1 MTTGFV
7 VNGSNLKI
15 DVVLIGSNNLAA
27 DTAGRDHFIAGSK
40 SVNHLLVF
48 FLTFLLRTDQKEPE
62 NGKNEDHYAERR
74 EHAFKSAG
82 LRSSARGC
90 LCICFRNKQFKT
102 PTMRYGFTEGS
113 GKFFDVH
120 CLGLLRI
127 SPVSSSPVMVPFASQ
142 KNAKG
147 NPGAPR
153 PFFKPC
159 ILLSFS

>member
-1 MTTGFV
+1 MEVDPQILDDLMKNPGYEGQQANTTSEFYAESFSEVLAKSIGYFV
-7 VNGSNLKI
+7 TAEF
-15 DVVLIGSNNLAA
+15 LIGSNNLAA

-113 GKFFDVH
+113 E
-120 CLGLLRI
+120 
-127 SPVSSSPVMVPFASQ
+127 
-142 KNAKG
+142 N
-147 NPGAPR
+147 
-153 PFFKPC
+153 
-159 ILLSFS
+159 FSTSTA